1 MKLEDI
7 LKVCD
12 CKKQIIDTD
21 KNLISENA
29 EYKNVYEFLNCEV
42 VDINFEDYLGIKIT
56 INKNKKNI
64 INYRCEVI
72 EK

>member
-42 VDINFEDYLGIKIT
+42 VDMRQKRQFPHDLATLVPPQQAVNH
-56 INKNKKNI
+56 
-64 INYRCEVI
+64 
-72 EK
+72 